1 MQGADFARLLI
12 RATKCQRLDMAPQR
26 RIGRQPQHPID
37 PVLSAPVE
45 DFRAGVVRI
54 GAQQDLDPRPEGA
67 DGANET
73 AQEGADLM
81 AARPLAGAQ
90 QGGNKTPFAIEH
102 DDRLEA
108 VIVVEGVEQA

>member
-1 MQGADFARLLI
+1 
-12 RATKCQRLDMAPQR
+12 
-26 RIGRQPQHPID
+26 
-37 PVLSAPVE
+37 
-45 DFRAGVVRI
+45 VRI

-81 AARPLAGAQ
+81 AARPLARAQ
-90 QGGNKTPFAIEH
+90 QRGDKTPLAIEH

-108 VIVVEGVEQA
+108 VIVMEGVEQA